1 MFKGRGRP
9 MEFPLCP
16 RAWAE
21 ICRDSL
27 FSESSLSPSLIFT
40 SRSLILP
47 TLYWAPASEYP
58 LQHWTADQESQ
69 LKRKN
74 AFCKHQRQEG
84 NAGRPGTLAS
94 LLKGVSPCCPMS
106 PLLIKQLISP
116 HTQNLGPR
124 PQEENFT
131 TRNLSN
137 TQTHIL
143 SGFW

>member
-1 MFKGRGRP
+1 MFKCRGRP
-9 MEFPLCP
+9 LEFPLCP

-21 ICRDSL
+21 ICRDRL
-27 FSESSLSPSLIFT
+27 FSESSVSPSLIFT

-47 TLYWAPASEYP
+47 TLYWAPALEYP